1 MFDCRKLLFICCIL
15 ALALSGCVAVTPQT
29 SGEAAPAA
37 EEAPAEEIVFGC
49 SEEPTTLTF
58 WYEGA
63 AVGTMGIFREAMDQ
77 FEAAHPNVT
86 IDLLSVPF
94 EDMLRTMPL
103 ALDAGTGP
111 DIATLLPLES
121 LTFPAAKAGHL
132 LDLKQI
138 AEEHG
143 WLTNYDTKALDV
155 NNRGLDGIYGF
166 PYEWTLTGVYY
177 NADLFDELSIAPPTT
192 LAEFEDAMATI
203 KAAGKTPISVG
214 GRDGWPLMH
223 VWQALVHT
231 NVDYSVIRALEDMD
245 PTATYEEPELIEAAH
260 KVKEWVDLGYLDP
273 NGLSTS
279 FVDAN
284 NLFINGDA
292 AMNLGGTWVQADFRG
307 APFNVGFFAIPPM
320 RADLEPRIGGFTP
333 ANDFAITREG
343 KNRACAL
350 ELLDFLLSEETMQFF
365 WQKGLLVPYRFDPV
379 PEATD
384 ELQSDIYS
392 AMQANGPG
400 HFIGVSAPETARVT
414 WAGLQ
419 EIFSGAKTPEQVFAE
434 IQETYQSE
442 VGE

>member
-1 MFDCRKLLFICCIL
+1 MCGYRKVLGLCVVL
-15 ALALSGCVAVTPQT
+15 ALFFSGCTAISPSSTGDGDIT
-29 SGEAAPAA
+29 ASSE
-37 EEAPAEEIVFGC
+37 EEIAYGC
-49 SEEPTTLTF
+49 PGETATTLTF

-63 AVGTMGIFREAMDQ
+63 AVGTMNIFREAMDK
-77 FEAAHPNVT
+77 FEEAHPNVT

-94 EDMLRTMPL
+94 EDMLRTLPL

-121 LTFPAAKAGHL
+121 LTFPAAQAGHL
-132 LDLKQI
+132 LELTQI

-143 WLTNYDTKALDV
+143 WLDKYDTKALDV
-155 NNRGLDGIYGF
+155 NNRGLGGIYGF

-177 NADLFDELSIAPPTT
+177 NADIFDELGLTPPTT
-192 LAEFEDAMATI
+192 LAEFEQTMATLSE
-203 KAAGKTPISVG
+203 AGVMPLSVG

-223 VWQALVHT
+223 VWQALAHT
-231 NVDYSVIRALEDMD
+231 NVEYSVIRALEDRD
-245 PTATYEEPELIEAAH
+245 PSATYEDPGLIEAAH

-307 APFNVGFFAIPPM
+307 APFNVGFFALPAM
-320 RADLEPRIGGFTP
+320 RTDLEPRIGGFTP
-333 ANDFAITREG
+333 ASDFTIMKEG
-343 KNRACAL
+343 RNRACAL
-350 ELLDFLLSEETMQFF
+350 ELLGYLLSDETMQFF
-365 WQKGLLVPYRFDPV
+365 WEKGLLVPYRFDPV
-379 PEATD
+379 PDATD
-384 ELQSDIYS
+384 ALQSDIYA
-392 AMQANGPG
+392 AMQANGAG

-419 EIFSGAKTPEQVFAE
+419 EIFSGARTPEDVFAQ
-434 IQETYQSE
+434 IQETYKGE
-442 VGE
+442 VGQ